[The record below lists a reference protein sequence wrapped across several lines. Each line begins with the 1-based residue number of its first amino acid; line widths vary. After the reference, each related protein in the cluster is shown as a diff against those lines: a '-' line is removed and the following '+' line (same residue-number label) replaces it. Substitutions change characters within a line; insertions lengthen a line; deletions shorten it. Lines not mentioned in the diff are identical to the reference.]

1 MIKRELIH
9 VYHGFTCLTILLNGK
24 VARLFA
30 GKGETIQQKEKTKLR
45 RGEGWPGRQEKAK
58 AGKRDLRN
66 GQLRKPRQGEKNKE
80 PRCVRD
86 PAVHLS
92 HFNAALSIGTIS
104 KVHRD
109 GPREETCTCPWEN
122 KSVRRKIPLRHWQFS
137 FCTCQWMLQQ
147 DPSSSSTK
155 GLGNLESSPLTE
167 AHQHCSCLQE
177 GCEGGAG
184 KLQTCQSHL
193 SPWKNY

>member
-1 MIKRELIH
+1 MAQ

-30 GKGETIQQKEKTKLR
+30 GKGKTIQQKEKTKLR

-58 AGKRDLRN
+58 AGKQDLRN

-92 HFNAALSIGTIS
+92 HFNAALSIGNIS

-122 KSVRRKIPLRHWQFS
+122 K
-137 FCTCQWMLQQ
+137 
-147 DPSSSSTK
+147 
-155 GLGNLESSPLTE
+155 
-167 AHQHCSCLQE
+167 
-177 GCEGGAG
+177 
-184 KLQTCQSHL
+184 
-193 SPWKNY
+193 